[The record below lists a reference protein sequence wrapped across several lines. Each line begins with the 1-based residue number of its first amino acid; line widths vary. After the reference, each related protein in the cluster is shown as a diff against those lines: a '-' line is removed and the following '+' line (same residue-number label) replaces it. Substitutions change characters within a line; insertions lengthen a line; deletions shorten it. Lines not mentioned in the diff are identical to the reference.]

1 MPELLA
7 KVGLAISLAA
17 VMAKSTLSYYVK
29 GPRCAKWPLWFQLQR
44 DAIHRAIYTKPKGQ
58 PTDETIDQI
67 DFEKVAAENRKWDL
81 PTSQLPSDIGTYE
94 RISIKVSQVQINP
107 VEAFSGTGAAESGLL
122 ALSEADRTASG
133 MNREISAELT
143 VPASLKR
150 PSDTT
155 LDVFACHP
163 LADGEKIVL
172 YLHGGA
178 YKFGSAASHR
188 ALVGRIANHAS

>member
-67 DFEKVAAENRKWDL
+67 DFEKVAAENR
-81 PTSQLPSDIGTYE
+81 
-94 RISIKVSQVQINP
+94 
-107 VEAFSGTGAAESGLL
+107 
-122 ALSEADRTASG
+122 
-133 MNREISAELT
+133 
-143 VPASLKR
+143 
-150 PSDTT
+150 
-155 LDVFACHP
+155 
-163 LADGEKIVL
+163 
-172 YLHGGA
+172 
-178 YKFGSAASHR
+178 
-188 ALVGRIANHAS
+188 